1 MSKLETLATVV
12 VLVALGVA
20 ARLLP
25 HIPNFA
31 PVTAT
36 ALFTGAYMTRR
47 VSLVALLAILLL
59 SDYALLYASP
69 FGRTSFDH
77 LYAPWE
83 LWHSTLPYVYGSFGV
98 SALVGW
104 YVKGHRTAG
113 VVLLAA
119 VFCAVQF
126 FLITNAGV
134 WLAGAYDRGI
144 NGLWESYVAGLP
156 FFRGTLLGDLL
167 YTSAFFG
174 LYEMLRREAWERAPR
189 SRAEA
194 SP

>member
-1 MSKLETLATVV
+1 MSKTESLAVV
-12 VLVALGVA
+12 VILVAVGVA
-20 ARLLP
+20 ARILP

-36 ALFTGAYMTRR
+36 ALFAGAYMPKRA
-47 VSLVALLAILLL
+47 SLVALLGILLL
-59 SDYALLYASP
+59 SDYALLYVNP
-69 FGRTSFDH
+69 FGSTNFAH
-77 LYAPWE
+77 LYMPWD

-104 YVKGHRTAG
+104 YVSKHRTAG
-113 VVLLAA
+113 VVMVAA
-119 VFCAVQF
+119 LFCSLQF
-126 FLITNAGV
+126 FLVTNGGV

-144 NGLWESYVAGLP
+144 DGLWQSYVAALP

-174 LYEMLRREAWERAPR
+174 IYEMLRRQARERTEPLPQQA
-189 SRAEA
+189 A
-194 SP
+194 